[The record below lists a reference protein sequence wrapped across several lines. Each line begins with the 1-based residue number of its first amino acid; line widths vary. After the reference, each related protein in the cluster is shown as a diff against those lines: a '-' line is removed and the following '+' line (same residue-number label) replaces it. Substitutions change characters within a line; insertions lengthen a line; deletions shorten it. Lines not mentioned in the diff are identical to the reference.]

1 MWIDRGLSEVN
12 ESYTFLAYTSKPSL
26 INKFEKR
33 MLGKVCFNFSGLYDY
48 FYVYQAFIW
57 VKW

>member
-48 FYVYQAFIW
+48 F
-57 VKW
+57 